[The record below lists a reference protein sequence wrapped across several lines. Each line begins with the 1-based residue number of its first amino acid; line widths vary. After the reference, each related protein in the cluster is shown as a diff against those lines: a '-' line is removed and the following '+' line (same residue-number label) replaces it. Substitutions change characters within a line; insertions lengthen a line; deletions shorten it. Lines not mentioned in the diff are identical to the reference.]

1 MHKGR
6 AADSKR
12 AVSYFSFY
20 SFFAS
25 NLHNFNFRSPLVAL
39 RKEERPLAVKILK
52 EKAKRKQKDVE
63 VMVSTIL
70 KIQ

>member
-6 AADSKR
+6 AAEPKR

-25 NLHNFNFRSPLVAL
+25 NLHNFNFRSPRVAL
-39 RKEERPLAVKILK
+39 RKEGRPLAVKILK
-52 EKAKRKQKDVE
+52 EEEKA
-63 VMVSTIL
+63 
-70 KIQ
+70 